1 MEIRSNFVGDLKLP
15 LPHKFTGKYEDF
27 EEWSWTLKTYM
38 SMLDTSL
45 APLMDK
51 LEDMPLVITDED
63 LKVEN
68 DDAATKARVTF
79 SRKLHYLLAMLTE
92 DSARLLVRQNASGNG
107 FETWRLLSQKFTLPG
122 TIRNVGLLSQLL
134 SYTFTETDFQTDF
147 DRWEDLK

>member
-15 LPHKFTGKYEDF
+15 LPHKFVGKYEDF
-27 EEWSWTLKTYM
+27 EEWSWTLKTYT

-51 LEDMPLVITDED
+51 LEDMPLEITDED

-68 DDAATKARVTF
+68 DDAATKVRVTF

-92 DSARLLVRQNASGNG
+92 DSARLLVRQNA
-107 FETWRLLSQKFTLPG
+107 
-122 TIRNVGLLSQLL
+122 
-134 SYTFTETDFQTDF
+134 
-147 DRWEDLK
+147 